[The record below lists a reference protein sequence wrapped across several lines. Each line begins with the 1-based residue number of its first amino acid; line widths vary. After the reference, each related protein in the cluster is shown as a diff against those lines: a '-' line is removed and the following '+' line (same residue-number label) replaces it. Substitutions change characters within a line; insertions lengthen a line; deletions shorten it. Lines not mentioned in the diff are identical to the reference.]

1 MLPRHGESFRSQ
13 SVLGLTRESDLSHD
27 ELARFTEPHLVTE
40 PPGPRARAAIDA
52 DLMVTSPSL
61 PRAYPFVPLR
71 GAGAVVQDVD
81 GNVFL
86 DFNAGIA
93 VCSTGHAHPGVVA
106 AIQAQAERLL
116 HYSASDF
123 YLPVYAE
130 VCARLDRIAPMAGPT
145 RSFLTNSGTEA
156 VEAAIKL
163 ARHHTGRQYLVS
175 FLGGFHGRSYGSV
188 SLTASRAS
196 YHEGFG
202 PLLPG
207 VLYAPFGAPAAEYLE
222 AVIFRRLVKPG
233 EVAAVF
239 VEPVQGEGG
248 YVVPPKHWLGELRD
262 LCTEHG
268 ILLVA
273 DEVQS
278 GAGRTG
284 KMWAVEH
291 FGVEPDI
298 LLAGKGVASGLPLG
312 AMIARAGLMTWGK
325 GSHGSTY
332 GGSPVSCAAALAT
345 LDLIEGGLCD
355 NAARIGS
362 FVLDRLRSLQERQPL
377 LVDVRGLGLM
387 IGIEFDDA
395 EIADAVEVACFKRGV
410 LVLRAG
416 DSTVRMSPPL
426 VIDQDQAAVGLRVFE
441 EACADVAARGPEAF
455 LGGRGA
461 GEAAPGDP
469 EGA

>member
-1 MLPRHGESFRSQ
+1 VIE
-13 SVLGLTRESDLSHD
+13 
-27 ELARFTEPHLVTE
+27 
-40 PPGPRARAAIDA
+40 
-52 DLMVTSPSL
+52 
-61 PRAYPFVPLR
+61 
-71 GAGAVVQDVD
+71 DVD
-81 GNVFL
+81 GNALL

-93 VCSTGHAHPGVVA
+93 VCSTGHAHPSVVA
-106 AIQAQAERLL
+106 AIQVQAERLL

-123 YLPVYAE
+123 YLPVYADL
-130 VCARLDRIAPMAGPT
+130 CARLDRIAPMGGPT
-145 RSFLTNSGTEA
+145 RCFLTNSGTEA

-163 ARHHTGRQYLVS
+163 ARHHTGRQYLIS
-175 FLGGFHGRSYGSV
+175 FLGAFHGRSYGSV

-196 YHEGFG
+196 YHDGFG

-207 VLYAPFGAPAAEYLE
+207 VLYAPYGAPASDYLE
-222 AVIFRRLVKPG
+222 RVIFKRLISPR

-239 VEPVQGEGG
+239 VEPIQGEGG
-248 YVVPPKHWLGELRD
+248 YVIPPPHWLSELRD
-262 LCTEHG
+262 VCTEHG

-284 KMWAVEH
+284 TMWALEH

-298 LLAGKGVASGLPLG
+298 LLAGKGIASGLPLG
-312 AMIARAGLMTWGK
+312 AMVARADLMTWGK

-355 NAARIGS
+355 NASRIGS
-362 FVLDRLRSLQERQPL
+362 FLLDGLRALRDRQPL

-387 IGIEFDDA
+387 IGIEFESA
-395 EIADAVEVACFKRGV
+395 QIADAVEVGCFKRGV

-426 VIDQDQAAVGLRVFE
+426 VIDQDQAAAGLRIFD
-441 EACADVAARGPEAF
+441 EACGEVAARGPGAF
-455 LGGRGA
+455 LAEQGE
-461 GEAAPGDP
+461 GEAGSVDP